1 MVIAR
6 IQAISLCSD
15 QQTFLEIRVNR
26 NNLELLTQLTK
37 DSFHSEDFQR
47 QFAMLDEAMKG
58 TVATYLGGL
67 PGIFFVFCF
76 KKCFFFFFN
85 EIDTTLNM
93 QF

>member
-47 QFAMLDEAMKG
+47 QFAILDEAMKG

-67 PGIFFVFCF
+67 PGIFLLCF
-76 KKCFFFFFN
+76 PF
-85 EIDTTLNM
+85 
-93 QF
+93 

>member
-6 IQAISLCSD
+6 IEALSLCSN
-15 QQTFLEIRVNR
+15 QQSLLEIRVNR
-26 NNLELLTQLTK
+26 NNLELLTQHRK

-47 QFAMLDEAMKG
+47 QFAILDKAMKE

-67 PGIFFVFCF
+67 PGIFLLF
-76 KKCFFFFFN
+76 
-85 EIDTTLNM
+85 L